1 MTKDM
6 LHLMMIEVLLLTNVE
21 ILLMKTNQRKKMH
34 QRNMVKEI
42 KEKRDKR
49 DQRDQ
54 LGRMKR
60 RNNQ

>member
-1 MTKDM
+1 
-6 LHLMMIEVLLLTNVE
+6 MIEVLLLTNVE